1 MKRIADKLQDQLQNM
16 INILDQF
23 NTLYSATSRYGNK
36 DVESLDAEAE
46 RLQLEFS
53 RLMRLYVESKSG
65 EVTRRYLDRVDRA
78 DTPGQLDRIKRKMQ
92 IHAKLSP
99 TEQNAMSQYHIVDPV
114 ATRDRIRE
122 HRQFSRDLRE
132 EIAPILEHNRR
143 ITGQEF

>member
-1 MKRIADKLQDQLQNM
+1 MFIRYLKRPTQNKNIMKRYADKLQDQLQNM

-36 DVESLDAEAE
+36 NVESLDAEAE

-92 IHAKLSP
+92 IEKFPVNQEAVLNAISEKLK
-99 TEQNAMSQYHIVDPV
+99 ARGYDDVV
-114 ATRDRIRE
+114 
-122 HRQFSRDLRE
+122 
-132 EIAPILEHNRR
+132 
-143 ITGQEF
+143 